1 MTAIGWAPPGWHEDE
16 RSAYQ
21 LRYRGARLCV
31 DVRSVATVLRIEG
44 EVDICNADVI
54 GDAVRRFMHLG
65 SPYVLDY
72 SHLDFLGVAG
82 FRELLTLQE
91 EHRQAHVPTAIVGGH
106 PLRRLAGLFADHQLP
121 IVDSVPEA
129 LALLADLRP

>member
-1 MTAIGWAPPGWHEDE
+1 MTAIGYAPSAFNQDE
-16 RSAYQ
+16 GSAYQ

-44 EVDICNADVI
+44 EVDILNADVVV
-54 GDAVRRFMHLG
+54 DAVRRFMRLG

-72 SHLDFLGVAG
+72 SHLDFLSVAG
-82 FRELLTLQE
+82 FRALLTLQE
-91 EHRQAHVPTAIVGGH
+91 EHRQARVATAVVAGDA
-106 PLRRLAGLFADHQLP
+106 LRRLAGLAADHRLP

-129 LALLADLRP
+129 LALLTDSLH